1 MNVRLAALV
10 PTPQSPAE
18 IRRRL
23 RHASVLIASA
33 ELPLD
38 RVALSSVLLRAR
50 NHLSGTVRRL
60 DQLLAHVDGGIVEA
74 CAVDDV
80 TDPFDDQLTEPLDA
94 STIARTTP

>member
-1 MNVRLAALV
+1 LDALA
-10 PTPQSPAE
+10 PTAHSPAE

-23 RHASVLIASA
+23 RHASVLVASA

-50 NHLSGTVRRL
+50 NHLSGTVRKL
-60 DQLLAHVDGGIVEA
+60 DQLLAHVDGGIVEPSA
-74 CAVDDV
+74 AD
-80 TDPFDDQLTEPLDA
+80 DDQLTEPHVT